1 VWSEGKMCDMRLI
14 DSLKRLA
21 LLETGSAVEWL
32 RDELR
37 MRGVSVPMTEACL
50 RAFVNDADATARQ
63 VSGNSYESTLKQ
75 QIAARAEFLKA
86 WTGSDEPID
95 ASDVAR
101 KQLVS
106 IARQYALPRRW
117 KLSEPEVVRSPRRIP
132 HHFHWARA
140 T

>member
-1 VWSEGKMCDMRLI
+1 MRLI

-21 LLETGSAVEWL
+21 VLETGSAVEWL

-50 RAFVNDADATARQ
+50 RAFVNDADAATRQ
-63 VSGNSYESTLKQ
+63 GSGESYESALKQ
-75 QIAARAEFLKA
+75 QIAARAEFLKV
-86 WTGSDEPID
+86 WTGSDEAVD

-101 KQLVS
+101 GPLVA
-106 IARQYALPRRW
+106 IARQYALPRLW
-117 KLSEPEVVRSPRRIP
+117 KLSEPVVVRTSRRIP
-132 HHFHWARA
+132 HYFHWARA